1 MEEAMEKIGD
11 NVPRD
16 YASEILGEEKRK
28 IGEQLERLFLLQ
40 NKPIKSEARAEMVR
54 ELVRRGYHS
63 GQISEAVN
71 KLVDQELAHISLGVI
86 LQQLQESPSAS
97 GVEDYCLFCGDK
109 DANGDYI
116 ASGYLP
122 ALETAE
128 DGSWN
133 EVRIACNCSK
143 GRQVA
148 QESGITVW
156 NGKEQM
162 TSKKKKT
169 TLTVYNKN
177 SDEYPMNMI
186 DEKDRCSRKK
196 QETS

>member
-1 MEEAMEKIGD
+1 MEKISVYTAELID
-11 NVPRD
+11 
-16 YASEILGEEKRK
+16 AEKRK
-28 IGEQLERLFLLQ
+28 MEEHLVRLARLQ
-40 NKPIKSEARAEMVR
+40 NKPVKDEVLSEMVR
-54 ELVRRGYHS
+54 ELFRRGYRS
-63 GQISEAVN
+63 GQVSDAVN
-71 KLVDQELAHISLGVI
+71 KLADQELAHISLGVI
-86 LQQLQESPSAS
+86 VQQLQESPSGS
-97 GVEDYCLFCGDK
+97 GFEDYCLFCGDK
-109 DANGDYI
+109 DYNGDYI

-122 ALETAE
+122 ALEVAE

-156 NGKEQM
+156 NGNEQM

-177 SDEYPMNMI
+177 SDEYPMNMMAL
-186 DEKDRCSRKK
+186 KDKMELQK
-196 QETS
+196 NQEND